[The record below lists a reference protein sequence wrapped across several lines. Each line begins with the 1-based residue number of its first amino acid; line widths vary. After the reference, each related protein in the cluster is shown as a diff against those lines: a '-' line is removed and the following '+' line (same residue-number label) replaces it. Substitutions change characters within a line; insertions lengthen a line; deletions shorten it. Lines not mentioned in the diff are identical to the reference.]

1 VVSLTSQLKAILF
14 DFDGTLVDSEPLHF
28 QMWQQ
33 LLAKYGVELTE
44 QQYKDHYAG
53 VPTTLNAVDMISRFK
68 LSIPAHS
75 LASAKKELTRS
86 IIAKS
91 GFPLMPD
98 VREILAQ
105 LTCYDLKLGIV
116 TGAAKSNVHATIKAH
131 SLEKYFSI
139 IVSGEDV
146 SRNKPAPDC
155 YLLAMSQMG
164 VTARDCLAFE
174 DTELGLTAAS
184 SAGIMCLAIPTAL
197 SSHHDFSNAVGV
209 FSSLR
214 QAAEWAINSGNK
226 TNSRI

>member
-1 VVSLTSQLKAILF
+1 MVSLTSQLKAILF

-91 GFPLMPD
+91 GFSLMPD

-105 LTCYDLKLGIV
+105 LTRYDLKLGIV

-155 YLLAMSQMG
+155 YLLAMNQLG
-164 VTARDCLAFE
+164 VRASDCLAFE
-174 DTELGLTAAS
+174 DTELGLAAAS

-226 TNSRI
+226 TNSKI

>member
-1 VVSLTSQLKAILF
+1 MVSLTSQLKAILF

-68 LSIPAHS
+68 LSIPANS

-86 IIAKS
+86 IISKS

-105 LTCYDLKLGIV
+105 LTRYDLKLGIV

-164 VTARDCLAFE
+164 ISERDCLAFE
-174 DTELGLTAAS
+174 DTELGLAAAS

-226 TNSRI
+226 TNSKI